1 MVYNNNMDLKEKI
14 KNLPQNSGVYLM
26 HDKNGDIIYVGK
38 AKVLKNR
45 VSQYFLNTAKPP
57 KVQAM
62 VDKITDFEWIITN
75 SELDALIL
83 ESNLIK
89 KYQPYY
95 NILLKDGKSYP
106 YIKINLKQPFPK
118 VEITRRLKK
127 DGARYFGPF
136 FGGISVNELVKIINL
151 AFPLRTCNLSITPTK
166 LQKRECLNYSM
177 GLCSAPC
184 TGKISS
190 QDYRKIIDK
199 VISFLNGKD
208 EGVYQLLNE
217 KMIKFAKLENFE
229 MAMQVRDRIYM
240 LDRLKQ
246 HAVNDLSRTSNLDIF
261 AITQNET
268 NTVVSVMI
276 VRNGKVMGNQN
287 YLSNDTLQDYET
299 NIISF
304 ITQYYKSKIIASE
317 ILLQKDLQDYGLIQQ
332 YIDSLSEH
340 KVNIFAPKKGAKRRL
355 VEQALKNAND
365 YMELNTDKIIKQNRK
380 TMGAVQ
386 ELKQK
391 LNLVNLPLRI
401 EAYDIS
407 NISGTNSVASM
418 VVFIN
423 GEKASKHYR
432 HFKIKTVQGPNDF
445 ASLKEVITRRM
456 EKLNSND
463 LSFSSVP
470 SLMLIDG
477 GKGQVSSTR
486 EIIKSYNSN
495 IDVIGLAKREEE
507 VFVEDSL
514 VPIVLSKDSYSLKLL
529 QAVRNEAHRFAIT
542 FHRSIR
548 TKKQT
553 ESILDKIDGI
563 GKVKKQR
570 LLAKFKTV
578 SNIKKASIDDLIKVN
593 GITTTNAQNILKI
606 LNNN

>member
-208 EGVYQLLNE
+208 ESVYQLLNE